1 MNQEAD
7 ISDYSLEFA
16 HVALIGKDFNRSEVT
31 KSADIA
37 LKELQR
43 IEKKGLTC
51 AVCILIDDKHVK
63 STLTYKDITP
73 FLQFVSQHF
82 PRIDYVCFEK
92 SLPKHKD
99 KIFEQLDPDKRDHI
113 AGEFWR
119 YQRKHKKLA
128 CSHDIAIWHMIRLG
142 LINDIEAGTIVPVGA
157 VGTSAHAPSFVA
169 RNLISILSAHDKPFE
184 EKASKEI
191 LRHCVDKKAVS
202 RIQRIYY
209 K

>member
-1 MNQEAD
+1 MNPEPD

-37 LKELQR
+37 LKELKR
-43 IEKKGLTC
+43 IEKNGFTC

-63 STLTYKDITP
+63 TTLTYKDITP

-92 SLPKHKD
+92 SLPRQKD
-99 KIFEQLDPDKRDHI
+99 KLFEQLDPDKRDHI

-119 YQRKHKKLA
+119 YQRDHKKLA

-157 VGTSAHAPSFVA
+157 VGRGAHARSFVA
-169 RNLISILSAHDKPFE
+169 KSLISVLSEHDRLSE
-184 EKASKEI
+184 EKANEEI
-191 LRHCVDKKAVS
+191 LRHCVDIKAIS
-202 RIQRIYY
+202 RIRRIYY